1 MARRYFGTD
10 GIRGRANVPPL
21 DAPSVLRLA
30 IAAADALAAEAGG
43 RVLIG
48 RDTRA
53 SCDMIEAA
61 LIAGL
66 TGIGLRVDVLGVL
79 PTPGVAAMVP
89 DLKAE
94 FGFMISASHNG
105 FRDNGLKLFGRDGF
119 KISDAE
125 EAAIEARLEGPPP
138 RLPVSAEE
146 IGNVVHRRDAPA
158 RYVEHALAS
167 LPDGLTLEGRRIVL
181 DAAHGAAHEV
191 GPLLLGELGAEL
203 ECIGTAP
210 NGRNINDG
218 VGSTHTEALRARVV
232 ETGAD
237 LGLALDGDADRLII
251 VDEAGCEIDGDQIIG
266 LIAGQWHADGRLNK
280 ATVVS
285 TIMSNLGLERYLA
298 GLGIALVRTS
308 VGDRHVV
315 AEMRRGGFN
324 LGGEPSGHIVMTDHA
339 TTGDGL
345 VAALQVMA
353 AIEAHGG
360 PVSRA
365 ARVFDPVP
373 QRLVNLPFDGEDPLD
388 SDTVQTTLAA
398 VRRRLGDRGRLV
410 VRKSGTEP
418 VIRVMAEALSEAEMD
433 TALEDVAT
441 AIRSQTSLA

>member
-21 DAPSVLRLA
+21 DASSVLRLA
-30 IAAADALAAEAGG
+30 VAAADALSAEAGG

-66 TGIGLRVDVLGVL
+66 TSIGLRVDVLGVL
-79 PTPGVAAMVP
+79 PTPGVAAMVA
-89 DLKAE
+89 DLNAE
-94 FGFMISASHNG
+94 FGIMISASHNG

-119 KISDAE
+119 KLSDAE
-125 EAAIEARLEGPPP
+125 EAEIEARLDGPPA
-138 RLPVSAEE
+138 RAPVPAEE
-146 IGNVVHRRDAPA
+146 IGAVVHRRDAPA

-167 LPDGLTLEGRRIVL
+167 LPEGLSLEGRRIVV

-191 GPLLLGELGAEL
+191 APMLLGELGADVTCL
-203 ECIGTAP
+203 GTSP
-210 NGRNINDG
+210 NGKNINDG

-237 LGLALDGDADRLII
+237 LGLALDGDADRLIV
-251 VDEAGCEIDGDQIIG
+251 VDETGNELDGDQILG
-266 LIAGQWHADGRLNK
+266 LIAGQWHAEGRLNQ

-285 TIMSNLGLERYLA
+285 TVMSSLGFEWHLA
-298 GLGIALVRTS
+298 EQGVSLLRTP

-315 AEMRRGGFN
+315 AEMRATGAN

-345 VAALQVMA
+345 VAALQVLA
-353 AIEAHGG
+353 AARARGG
-360 PVSRA
+360 PLSRA
-365 ARVFDPVP
+365 AHVFDPVP
-373 QRLVNLPFDGEDPLD
+373 QRMVNLPFYGDDPLD
-388 SDTVQTTLAA
+388 SEAVQSTLVA
-398 VRRRLGDRGRLV
+398 VRHRLGDRGRLV
-410 VRKSGTEP
+410 VRQSGTEP
-418 VIRVMAEALSEAEMD
+418 LIRVMAEALTREEMD
-433 TALEDVAT
+433 AALEDLAT